1 MTVASRSPRPRT
13 ARQRPTPEA
22 STLAGIALFPD
33 GLRALVSSPYAK
45 PKEFLAHLGNRR
57 SFGTNRLPQHIQK
70 LALKGAMM
78 GCGAA
83 AQLSNEPFGHSNRQ
97 VYSSHLQESGY
108 TNAQV
113 SE

>member
-1 MTVASRSPRPRT
+1 MAVSSERGSPKANDAST
-13 ARQRPTPEA
+13 EA
-22 STLAGIALFPD
+22 STTLAGIALFPD
-33 GLRALVSSPYAK
+33 YFRALVGSLYAK
-45 PKEFLAHLGNRR
+45 PEEFLTHLGNRR
-57 SFGTNRLPQHIQK
+57 SLGTNRFLQDIQK

-97 VYSSHLQESGY
+97 VYRSHLQESGY